1 MSTTDSPT
9 SPEDTLRFTD
19 VRVAFEGGRNVLDGV
34 TAEVSTR
41 ELTFIAGASGSG
53 KSVLCR
59 MAVGLLKPDAGSVE
73 LWGERV
79 DTQPERE
86 LVRLRRRAP
95 YLVQGPALLDWRTLR
110 ENVRLADPKAP
121 EDAVDSALAQV
132 GLLEWADRL
141 PPELGPGAKKRAA
154 IARALVLKPRYL
166 LLDEPTTGL
175 DRRAATQVE
184 EVIASLRTRGLG
196 GLVVTHDYRQLKG
209 LADRVLVVA
218 RGRCAYLGPPAG
230 FLESSAPELRVLTA
244 PFMEGATD
252 G

>member
-1 MSTTDSPT
+1 M
-9 SPEDTLRFTD
+9 RFTD
-19 VRVAFEGGRNVLDGV
+19 VRVAFEGGRRVLDGV

-59 MAVGLLKPDAGSVE
+59 MAVGLLQPDSGSVE

-121 EDAVDSALAQV
+121 EDAVESALAQV

-184 EVIASLRTRGLG
+184 EVIASLKTRGLG

-209 LADRVLVVA
+209 LADQVLVVA
-218 RGRCAYLGPPAG
+218 GGRCAYLGPPEG

>member
-1 MSTTDSPT
+1 
-9 SPEDTLRFTD
+9 
-19 VRVAFEGGRNVLDGV
+19 
-34 TAEVSTR
+34 VSTR
-41 ELTFIAGASGSG
+41 ELTFSAGASGSG

-59 MAVGLLKPDAGSVE
+59 LAVGLLKPEAGRVA
-73 LWGERV
+73 LFGERV
-79 DTQPERE
+79 DTLPERT
-86 LVRLRRRAP
+86 LVEVRRTAP

-110 ENVRLADPKAP
+110 ENVRLADPRAP
-121 EDAVDSALAQV
+121 ADAVDGALAQV

-175 DRRAATQVE
+175 DRRAAAQVE
-184 EVIASLRTRGLG
+184 AVLASLKQRGLG
-196 GLVVTHDYRQLKG
+196 ALVVTHDYRQLRG

-218 RGRCAYLGPPAG
+218 GGRCAYLGPPEG
-230 FLESSAPELRVLTA
+230 FLASSAPELRALTA

>member
-1 MSTTDSPT
+1 MSPPPSAD
-9 SPEDTLRFTD
+9 DTLRFTD
-19 VRVAFEGGRNVLDGV
+19 VGIAFEGGRRVLDGL
-34 TAEVSTR
+34 TASLSTR
-41 ELTFIAGASGSG
+41 ELTFVAGASGSG

-59 MAVGLLKPDAGSVE
+59 LAVGLLRPDAGQVE
-73 LWGERV
+73 LWGTRV
-79 DTQPERE
+79 DALPERE
-86 LVRLRRRAP
+86 LVRLRRQAP

-110 ENVRLADPKAP
+110 ENVRLADPRAP
-121 EDAVDSALAQV
+121 DADVEDALGQV

-141 PPELGPGAKKRAA
+141 PPEVGPGAKKRAA

-175 DRRAATQVE
+175 DRRAAAQVE
-184 EVIASLRTRGLG
+184 DVLASLKARGLG

-209 LADRVLVVA
+209 LADQVLVVA
-218 RGRCAYLGPPAG
+218 RGRAAYQGPPEG
-230 FLESSAPELRVLTA
+230 FLASTEPALRVLTA

>member
-1 MSTTDSPT
+1 MNDTGP
-9 SPEDTLRFTD
+9 DTLCFED
-19 VRVAFEGGRNVLDGV
+19 VAIAFEQGRRVLDGLS
-34 TAEVSTR
+34 AEVSTR

-59 MAVGLLKPDAGSVE
+59 LAVGLLRPGAGKVT
-73 LWGERV
+73 LFGERV
-79 DTQPERE
+79 DTQPERT
-86 LVRLRRRAP
+86 LVGVRRRAP

-110 ENVRLADPKAP
+110 ENVRLADPTAP
-121 EDAVDSALAQV
+121 DEAVATALELV
-132 GLLEWADRL
+132 GLKEWADRL

-175 DRRAATQVE
+175 DRRAAMQVE
-184 EVIASLRTRGLG
+184 AVLASLKQQGLG
-196 GLVVTHDYRQLKG
+196 ALVVSHDYRQLREI
-209 LADRVLVVA
+209 ADRVLVVA
-218 RGRCAYLGPPAG
+218 KGRCAFLGTPEG
-230 FLESSAPELRVLTA
+230 FLESPAPELRTLTA

>member
-1 MSTTDSPT
+1 MNDTGP
-9 SPEDTLRFTD
+9 DTLVFED
-19 VRVAFEGGRNVLDGV
+19 VAVAFEKGRRVLDGLS
-34 TAEVSTR
+34 AQVSTQ

-59 MAVGLLKPDAGSVE
+59 LAVGLLRPEAGVVT
-73 LWGERV
+73 LFGERV
-79 DTQPERE
+79 DTQAERT
-86 LVRLRRRAP
+86 LVGIRRRAP

-121 EDAVDSALAQV
+121 EDAVETALEQV
-132 GLLEWADRL
+132 GLKEWADRL

-184 EVIASLRTRGLG
+184 AVLASLKEQGLG
-196 GLVVTHDYRQLKG
+196 ALVVSHDYRQLREI
-209 LADRVLVVA
+209 ADRVLVVA
-218 RGRCAYLGPPAG
+218 KGRCVYLGTPKG
-230 FLESSAPELRVLTA
+230 FLESPAPELRTLTA
-244 PFMEGATD
+244 PFMEGVTD

>member
-1 MSTTDSPT
+1 MTPLPDN
-9 SPEDTLRFTD
+9 EALRFRD
-19 VRVAFEGGRNVLDGV
+19 VHVAFDEGRRRVLAGL
-34 TAEVSTR
+34 TADVSTK
-41 ELTFIAGASGSG
+41 ELTFIAGASGTG

-59 MAVGLLKPDAGSVE
+59 LAVGLLRPDAGEVV

-79 DTQPERE
+79 DSRPERE
-86 LVRLRRRAP
+86 LVPLRRQAP

-110 ENVRLADPKAP
+110 QNVWLADPAASVDDV
-121 EDAVDSALAQV
+121 DAALAQV
-132 GLLEWADRL
+132 GLLDWADRL
-141 PPELGPGAKKRAA
+141 PPELGPGAKKRTA

-166 LLDEPTTGL
+166 LFDEPTTGL
-175 DRRAATQVE
+175 DRKAAGQVE
-184 EVIASLRTRGLG
+184 EVLASLKARGLG
-196 GLVVTHDYRQLKG
+196 GMVVSHDYRQLKA

-218 RGRCAYLGPPAG
+218 NKQCAYLGTPKG

>member
-1 MSTTDSPT
+1 MNDTGP
-9 SPEDTLRFTD
+9 DTLLFED
-19 VRVAFEGGRNVLDGV
+19 VAIAFEPGRRVLDGLS
-34 TAEVSTR
+34 AQVSTR

-59 MAVGLLKPDAGSVE
+59 LAVGLLKPEAGKVT
-73 LWGERV
+73 LFGERV
-79 DTQPERE
+79 DTQPERA
-86 LVRLRRRAP
+86 LVTLRRRAP

-110 ENVRLADPKAP
+110 ENVRLADPSAP
-121 EDAVDSALAQV
+121 EEAVETALEKV
-132 GLLEWADRL
+132 GLKEWADRL

-175 DRRAATQVE
+175 DRRAAMQVE
-184 EVIASLRTRGLG
+184 AVLASLKEQGLG
-196 GLVVTHDYRQLKG
+196 ALVVSHDYRQLRG
-209 LADRVLVVA
+209 IADRVLVVA
-218 RGRCAYLGPPAG
+218 KGRSAYLGSPEG
-230 FLESSAPELRVLTA
+230 FLESPAPELRTLTA

>member
-1 MSTTDSPT
+1 M
-9 SPEDTLRFTD
+9 
-19 VRVAFEGGRNVLDGV
+19 RVAFEGGRSVLDGV

-59 MAVGLLKPDAGSVE
+59 MAVGLLKPDAGRVE